1 MAIFNVITFLIH
13 AIVAAMAS
21 LLVAVFTH
29 LLPAV
34 LASIALLALVFAVCT
49 SCGIGG
55 LAVLRRRKKRQHDAR
70 G

>member
-13 AIVAAMAS
+13 AIVVAMAS

-34 LASIALLALVFAVCT
+34 VAIAALIALVFAFCT

-55 LAVLRRRKKRQHDAR
+55 FALLRRRRKRQDQPR
-70 G
+70 